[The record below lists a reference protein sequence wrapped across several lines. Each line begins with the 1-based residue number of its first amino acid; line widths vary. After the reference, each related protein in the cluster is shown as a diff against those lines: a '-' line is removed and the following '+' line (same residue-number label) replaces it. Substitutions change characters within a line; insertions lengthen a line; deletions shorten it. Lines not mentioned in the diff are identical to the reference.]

1 MILDSKLSSIQ
12 VKLDFRCLDIKY
24 IKGRGCIQTKILVMM
39 KPSWSFRAYL
49 DGGDGEELNI
59 GGGGM
64 TPISVTAMER
74 SGRSGIRYPKEVPS
88 P

>member
-1 MILDSKLSSIQ
+1 
-12 VKLDFRCLDIKY
+12 
-24 IKGRGCIQTKILVMM
+24 MM
-39 KPSWSFRAYL
+39 KMSQLFGAYL

-74 SGRSGIRYPKEVPS
+74 SGRSGIRYPKDVPS